1 MLQQETS
8 KEDGGEVCL
17 VLAEPSSSEASFS
30 FSLGPSFPEVEDYMP
45 FKPNAVGKKNSE
57 LVISSNYSSLLCVY
71 FLDLVPQSHSINRV
85 LVSLP
90 P

>member
-45 FKPNAVGKKNSE
+45 FKPNAVGKKK
-57 LVISSNYSSLLCVY
+57 LRTCDLLQLFFPLMCV
-71 FLDLVPQSHSINRV
+71 FS
-85 LVSLP
+85 
-90 P
+90 